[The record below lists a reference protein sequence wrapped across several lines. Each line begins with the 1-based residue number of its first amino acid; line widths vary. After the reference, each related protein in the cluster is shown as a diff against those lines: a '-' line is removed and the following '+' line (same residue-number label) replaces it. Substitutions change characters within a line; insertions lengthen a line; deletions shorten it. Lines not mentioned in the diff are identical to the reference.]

1 MRPLAS
7 VLRGAYVSVIRSNML
22 PCPSVILAII
32 LLPQRINQVAA
43 PIIRSIN
50 MATIQRMILR
60 FLDIGFFCFFPFLCF
75 FELLG
80 S

>member
-7 VLRGAYVSVIRSNML
+7 VLRGAYVSVIRSNRL
-22 PCPSVILAII
+22 PWPSVILAMI
-32 LLPQRINQVAA
+32 LLPQRMNQTT
-43 PIIRSIN
+43 PPTIRSMNIDI
-50 MATIQRMILR
+50 IQRMILR